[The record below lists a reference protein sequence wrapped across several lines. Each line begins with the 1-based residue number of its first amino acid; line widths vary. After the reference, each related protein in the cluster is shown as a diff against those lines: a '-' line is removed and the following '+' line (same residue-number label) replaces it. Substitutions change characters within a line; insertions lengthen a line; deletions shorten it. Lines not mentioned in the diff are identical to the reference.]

1 MSMLILAST
10 GNKNSSWTKVQA
22 IRIGLW
28 RPQICDDATSDGPH
42 CKVKFGGLK

>member
-1 MSMLILAST
+1 MTMLILAST
-10 GNKNSSWTKVQA
+10 GHNNSSWTKVQA

-42 CKVKFGGLK
+42 CKVKFKG

>member
-1 MSMLILAST
+1 MNLLVMSST
-10 GNKNSSWTKVQA
+10 GRMQSSWLKVNL

-42 CKVKFGGLK
+42 CKIRWGMK